1 MTTTATVFLG
11 IIALAT
17 LVMAMLQVTA
27 VIYASRVARRAQ
39 ETAARVEQQLQ
50 PLLQRVN
57 EMSAEASK
65 AVSLAVAQ
73 VERIDRLMADV
84 TMRVEQT
91 AADVQ
96 RAVSMPLRQGTALV
110 AGLRAGVKAL
120 LSIRRRR
127 QAAFDEDE
135 DALFIG

>member
-17 LVMAMLQVTA
+17 LVMAVLQVAA

-96 RAVSMPLRQGTALV
+96 RAVSMPLREGTALV

-120 LSIRRRR
+120 LSIRRRL